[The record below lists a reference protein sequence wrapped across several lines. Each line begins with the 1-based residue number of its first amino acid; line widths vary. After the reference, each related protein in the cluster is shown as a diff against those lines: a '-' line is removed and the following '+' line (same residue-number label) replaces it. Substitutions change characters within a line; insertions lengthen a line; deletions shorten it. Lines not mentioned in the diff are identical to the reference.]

1 MRLGKF
7 LNFSKVLKNFLEHP
21 YYFCIKRIFW
31 KRFIPTTFVFSYFLL
46 KRIIPTTF
54 VVSLV
59 LLEKK
64 LFKNY
69 QIFSEKSPKF
79 QKLFRKQTYSFL
91 WNIYPCS
98 LVYKRIIICYLF
110 GPKNMCFFL
119 TLFLLGY
126 AQILLYHTN
135 V

>member
-1 MRLGKF
+1 MRLRKF

-64 LFKNY
+64 LFKDY
-69 QIFSEKSPKF
+69 QIFSERSPKF
-79 QKLFRKQTYSFL
+79 QKLFRKQTYRFL
-91 WNIYPCS
+91 WNIYPWFEDKIPKMRFIS
-98 LVYKRIIICYLF
+98 WPRSSNNDVNDWAIWIQLPVY
-110 GPKNMCFFL
+110 
-119 TLFLLGY
+119 TL
-126 AQILLYHTN
+126 
-135 V
+135 